1 MIWYSIRLSNGW
13 EISAFT
19 MKSLYYQVKEFVR
32 SYVGNI
38 NKGDYKS
45 IYGTVQINV
54 YKDDIISTSDIGFIM
69 CTSCS
74 FYVSYYKSMTNN
86 VFIRR
91 GVLKND

>member
-13 EISAFT
+13 EISAYT

-32 SYVGNI
+32 SYVGDT

-45 IYGTVQINV
+45 IYGTFQINT
-54 YKDDIISTSDIGFIM
+54 YKDNIITTSDIGFIM

-74 FYVSYYKSMTNN
+74 FYVSYYKSLLNN
-86 VFIRR
+86 VRIGR
-91 GVLKND
+91 GVLK